1 MRVELP
7 GLCLVADECKSAFQ
21 FRCEVR
27 FVPRHMNRF
36 ARFAAEP
43 PGELIRRSPDGAA
56 LFPDGHA
63 GLRPPLRNGHRL
75 SEEMGNRLPALQF
88 GGLNWLLCRRIL
100 SNLTHPG
107 QGKGCLSWSDGLL
120 R

>member
-88 GGLNWLLCRRIL
+88 GGLKLAALQED
-100 SNLTHPG
+100 SFESYASG
-107 QGKGCLSWSDGLL
+107 SGKGMSIVE
-120 R
+120 